1 MTFSPLFL
9 TLLSILLS
17 YLIGSVCFGILIA
30 GRRGVNLREAGS
42 GNIGSTNVLRV
53 IGKKEGALTLA
64 GDLLKGTIAVL
75 LARFLIGMEQPI
87 WMALS
92 ALAAIVGHNFPL
104 YYRFR
109 GGKGVATTFGVLL
122 AYMPLVGL
130 LVLLTWGIAVALTRI
145 SSVGALS
152 AAVILPVLTLF
163 LTKER
168 IPFRFALVVSGMMVI
183 RHRENIRRL
192 LRGEEG

>member
-1 MTFSPLFL
+1 MTFSHVFAPLC
-9 TLLSILLS
+9 SILFS
-17 YLIGSVCFGILIA
+17 YLLGSICFGVLIA
-30 GRRGVNLREAGS
+30 KRRGVNLREAGS
-42 GNIGSTNVLRV
+42 GNVGSTNVLRV

-64 GDLLKGTIAVL
+64 GDLLKGTVAVAA
-75 LARFLIGMEQPI
+75 ARFLVGMEQPG

-92 ALAAIVGHNFPL
+92 ALAAILGHNFPL

-122 AYMPLVGL
+122 AYMPFIGL
-130 LVLLTWGIAVALTRI
+130 LLLLIWGVAFALTHV

-152 AAVILPVLTLF
+152 VAVMLPVLTFF
-163 LTKER
+163 LTKEM
-168 IPFRFALVVSGMMVI
+168 IQFRFALVVSVMMVI

>member
-1 MTFSPLFL
+1 MLF
-9 TLLSILLS
+9 S
-17 YLIGSVCFGILIA
+17 YLLGSICFGVLIA
-30 GRRGVNLREAGS
+30 KRRGVNLREAGS
-42 GNIGSTNVLRV
+42 GNVGSTNVLRV

-64 GDLLKGTIAVL
+64 GDLLKGTVAVAA
-75 LARFLIGMEQPI
+75 ARFLVGMEQPG

-92 ALAAIVGHNFPL
+92 ALAAILGHNFPL

-122 AYMPLVGL
+122 AYMPFIGL
-130 LVLLTWGIAVALTRI
+130 LLLLIWGVAFALTHV

-152 AAVILPVLTLF
+152 VAVMLPVLTFF
-163 LTKER
+163 LTKEM
-168 IPFRFALVVSGMMVI
+168 IQFRFALVVSVMMVI